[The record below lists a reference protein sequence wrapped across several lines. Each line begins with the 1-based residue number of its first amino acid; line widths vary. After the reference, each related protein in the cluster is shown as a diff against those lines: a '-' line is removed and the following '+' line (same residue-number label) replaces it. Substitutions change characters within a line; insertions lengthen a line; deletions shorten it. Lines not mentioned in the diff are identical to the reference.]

1 MYMQFMHSPIG
12 GHCLK
17 QLPSES
23 KSEGLHHF
31 VLSVALYGRH
41 DSSGIPTYR
50 RLDNYD
56 NSLHI
61 IEIENRESTQLT
73 SFIYWKTSD
82 GSPPL
87 QPFDVFRPGP
97 QFKYDC
103 LFI

>member
-17 QLPSES
+17 
-23 KSEGLHHF
+23 
-31 VLSVALYGRH
+31 
-41 DSSGIPTYR
+41 PTYR
-50 RLDNYD
+50 RTDNYD

-87 QPFDVFRPGP
+87 QPFDEFRPGP